1 MATVL
6 FGGKPTPLAG
16 IEIKIGDIAPDAT
29 LIAKDLSEKHLSDFN
44 GKIKILS
51 IYPSI
56 DTSVCATQNRKFNEA
71 ASSLSDDIVILSISM
86 DLPFAQG
93 RFCAAEGLDK
103 VITLSDHR
111 YADFG
116 LKYGFLIE
124 PLRLLARGTVVI
136 DKNNVVQHVEYVH
149 EVTTEP
155 NYEAALAVA
164 KSL

>member
-6 FGGKPTPLAG
+6 FGGNPTPLSG
-16 IEIKIGDIAPDAT
+16 NEIKVGDQAPEFS
-29 LIAKDLSEKHLSDFN
+29 LVAKDLSEKHLSDYD
-44 GKIKILS
+44 GKVKILA

-71 ASSLSDDIVILSISM
+71 ASSLSDDVVILSISM

-93 RFCAAEGLDK
+93 RFCAAEGVDK
-103 VITLSDHR
+103 VVTLSDHR
-111 YADFG
+111 LADFG

-124 PLRLLARGTVVI
+124 PLRLLARGTVVL
-136 DKNNVVQHVEYVH
+136 DKHNVVRFVEYVH

-155 NYEAALAVA
+155 NYEAALSVV

>member
-6 FGGKPTPLAG
+6 FGGNPTPLSG
-16 IEIKIGDIAPDAT
+16 NEIKVGAKAPEFSVVAQ
-29 LIAKDLSEKHLSDFN
+29 DLSEKHLSDFD
-44 GKIKILS
+44 GKIKILA

-71 ASSLSDDIVILSISM
+71 ASSLGDDVVILSISM

-103 VITLSDHR
+103 VVTLSDHR
-111 YADFG
+111 LADFG

-124 PLRLLARGTVVI
+124 PLRLLARGTVVL
-136 DKNNVVQHVEYVH
+136 DKNNVVRFVEYVH

-155 NYEAALAVA
+155 NYEAALSVA